1 MQFAKNCLQCHGAS
15 IRLMMKIGWW
25 LQFEGRGPLSRE
37 NEPSVKKQGFSEK
50 ISTKVTDLNGTVFK
64 EFLVSRLDS

>member
-1 MQFAKNCLQCHGAS
+1 
-15 IRLMMKIGWW
+15 MMKIGWW

-37 NEPSVKKQGFSEK
+37 NEPSVKKQGFSGK